1 VDFVNHWHTRFL
13 ELAKHV
19 SSWSKDTTKVG
30 AVIVQPDTKKVVGL
44 GYNGFPRYVD
54 DDPTRYSNRDTKLKF
69 VCHAELNAIL
79 NANGPVAGCD
89 IYVYPTMMKPA
100 ACPECSKA
108 IVQSGIRTLYYY
120 DVDNTSERWKKE
132 EEFSRAILGEG
143 RVACIEIKGTK

>member
-1 VDFVNHWHTRFL
+1 MNKWHNRFL

-19 SSWSKDTTKVG
+19 SSWSKDTTQVG
-30 AVIVQPDTKKVVGL
+30 AVIVHPDTKKVVGL
-44 GYNGFPRYVD
+44 GYNGFPRHVN
-54 DDPTRYSNRDTKLKF
+54 DDPTRYADRDTKLKF

-100 ACPECSKA
+100 SCPECSKA

-120 DVDNTSERWKKE
+120 ENDTTDSKWVDLEK
-132 EEFSRAILGEG
+132 FSHTILYEG
-143 RVACIEIKGTK
+143 RVHYVEVKNV